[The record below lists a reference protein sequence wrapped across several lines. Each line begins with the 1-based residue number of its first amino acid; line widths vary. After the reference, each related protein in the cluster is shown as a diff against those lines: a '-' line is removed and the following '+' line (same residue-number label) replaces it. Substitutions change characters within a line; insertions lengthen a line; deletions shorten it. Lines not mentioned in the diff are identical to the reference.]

1 VRSTEIQTFDRSA
14 VIVPNSNLISGIV
27 KNRVRG
33 DRTGRVILSVSVLR
47 SKDPVQAAEM
57 MVACAKAHPDVLKEP
72 PPRVVFKKIG
82 DPFLEFELVAMVV
95 DVNLGQKVQS
105 DLNFS
110 VFKAL
115 ADAEFI
121 PPMGPASSFITVQG
135 LEPVRDALGQIAHA
149 VGSSATQVIAPAA
162 SGADDAR
169 RSSAPEET
177 APRSPANE
185 SQDVNRRRHG

>member
-1 VRSTEIQTFDRSA
+1 
-14 VIVPNSNLISGIV
+14 
-27 KNRVRG
+27 
-33 DRTGRVILSVSVLR
+33 
-47 SKDPVQAAEM
+47 M

-82 DPFLEFELVAMVV
+82 DPFLEFELVAMVI

-110 VFKAL
+110 VFKTL

-149 VGSSATQVIAPAA
+149 VGQSGTQVVAPAA
-162 SGADDAR
+162 AAGSNSEEKKPEMAEEAASSSTTREELRRAPGA
-169 RSSAPEET
+169 
-177 APRSPANE
+177 
-185 SQDVNRRRHG
+185 SQEASRRRLG